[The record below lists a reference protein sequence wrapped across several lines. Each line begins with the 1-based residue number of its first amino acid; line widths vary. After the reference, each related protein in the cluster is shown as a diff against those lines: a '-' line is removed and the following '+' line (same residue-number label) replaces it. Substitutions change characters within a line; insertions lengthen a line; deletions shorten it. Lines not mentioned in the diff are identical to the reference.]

1 MEEKEGIPPPQQ
13 RLIFGGTAAGW
24 RSRGSRHARDGR
36 AGPAAWLCAIHARP
50 QGEGCLQPAAKPQRG
65 MGDSGSSSAAPTLHP
80 QASRWRTTR
89 RRLSTTLRAGLSS
102 TWCSRSV
109 VASRDRGGSV
119 DCLPYTLL
127 SPRIMTM
134 PGMAAVGHKGFYCL
148 RLFLSVRIVR
158 ETEKPERRRKS
169 ESAGTGPARRGG
181 ALLVLLL
188 VLSAATNTIIG
199 SYSLAATY

>member
-1 MEEKEGIPPPQQ
+1 M
-13 RLIFGGTAAGW
+13 F
-24 RSRGSRHARDGR
+24 
-36 AGPAAWLCAIHARP
+36 
-50 QGEGCLQPAAKPQRG
+50 
-65 MGDSGSSSAAPTLHP
+65 
-80 QASRWRTTR
+80 
-89 RRLSTTLRAGLSS
+89 
-102 TWCSRSV
+102 V
-109 VASRDRGGSV
+109 V
-119 DCLPYTLL
+119 P
-127 SPRIMTM
+127 
-134 PGMAAVGHKGFYCL
+134 AVGHKGFYCL